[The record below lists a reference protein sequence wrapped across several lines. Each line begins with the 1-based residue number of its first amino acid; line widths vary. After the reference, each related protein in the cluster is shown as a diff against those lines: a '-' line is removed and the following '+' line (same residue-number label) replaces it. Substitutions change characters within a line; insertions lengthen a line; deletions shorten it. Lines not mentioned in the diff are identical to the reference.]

1 MWSKGYAAQETA
13 AALSRAGELAAQS
26 IDIAESAVVYHAE
39 FFRRFIRGDIA
50 SAHEIAEIF
59 HRAAQSGGRSMERRV
74 ALRCLALSFVGQ
86 GALEQARAH
95 ARRALSGD
103 FSEEDVEARRIFG
116 FDHRIAATSYAAL
129 TTWLLGDLK
138 EARELIERAVHE
150 GRESAHAVTMVMAYA
165 YWSLIEAIRGDAQAV
180 LGASQT
186 LIQVADQ
193 QRMPHYISAARMFS
207 YWAQGSLFDGE
218 AGLTGLRETLAGYL
232 EAGNR
237 FCAPFALALR
247 ADLEGMNGRL
257 EDALASADAGLSLAK
272 ETREH
277 WSDSHLYRTKG
288 RLLLQCA
295 RGDAALA
302 EDAFSSAIEV
312 ARRQGARSLS
322 LRAGLSLAKLYRSTG
337 RPNDAHAV
345 LAPALDGFSPTA
357 EMPEIEEAKAVL
369 GQLESGDSRIV
380 SGV

>member
-1 MWSKGYAAQETA
+1 M
-13 AALSRAGELAAQS
+13 
-26 IDIAESAVVYHAE
+26 DIAESAVVYHAE

-86 GALEQARAH
+86 GAFQQARDH
-95 ARRALSGD
+95 AIRALSGD

-129 TTWLLGDLK
+129 TTWLLGDLE
-138 EARELIERAVHE
+138 EARELIERAVRE
-150 GRESAHAVTMVMAYA
+150 GRDSAHAVTMVMAYA

-193 QRMPHYISAARMFS
+193 QRMPHYISAAKMFS

-218 AGLTGLRETLAGYL
+218 GGLTGLRQTLAGYL

-247 ADLEGMNGRL
+247 ADLEGMNGRM
-257 EDALASADAGLSLAK
+257 EDALASAEAGLSLAK

-288 RLLLQCA
+288 RILLQCA
-295 RGDAALA
+295 RGDPALA

-312 ARRQGARSLS
+312 ARQQGARSLG

-337 RPNDAHAV
+337 RPHDAHAV
-345 LAPALDGFSPTA
+345 LAPALEGFSPTT
-357 EMPEIEEAKAVL
+357 EMPEIAEAQALL
-369 GQLESGDSRIV
+369 GELSKRAG
-380 SGV
+380 